1 MPTVEEDNASTQTE
15 TEEESPPE
23 TTQTEDDITSHP
35 KYKELE
41 EKHAAARKGMD
52 ESNLTKKQLQAEVA
66 KYKTLAGIE
75 EEEPEEE
82 EEKPLTRAEL
92 QEQLWELK
100 HGQDIEVYADDE
112 YKADVE
118 NGIPKEYALKM
129 AKLRAQANPDKARLE
144 RNKLSAQGSSS
155 STREIDDTDI
165 TEKDREGM
173 AKWGYS
179 EEALRKQKELKKERG
194 R

>member
-1 MPTVEEDNASTQTE
+1 MPTDDNVNASGSDDSNESQQNKSEVSDE
-15 TEEESPPE
+15 T
-23 TTQTEDDITSHP
+23 IVSHP

-52 ESNLTKKQLQAEVA
+52 QSNLTKKQLEAEVA
-66 KYKTLAGIE
+66 KYKTLAGV
-75 EEEPEEE
+75 EEEPEPE

-100 HGQDIEVYADDE
+100 HAKDVEVYSDE
-112 YKADVE
+112 EYENDIK
-118 NGIPKEYALKM
+118 NGIPRDYALKT

-144 RNKLSAQGSSS
+144 RQKLNASGSG
-155 STREIDDTDI
+155 STRELDDTDL
-165 TEKDREGM
+165 TEKDRENM

-179 EEALRKQKELKKERG
+179 EDAIRKQKALKKERG
-194 R
+194 QVS